1 MNLEQIRARLAAISA
16 LLDGIT
22 ATAEGYT
29 AEQQTEVDTLS
40 AEFEGLSAQLETA
53 EKVEAMKAKAK
64 ASTGR
69 KVEPA
74 PVVTRVD
81 VGASAT
87 DRFGGFKSTGEF
99 LMAVKRAGSHGEIHK
114 VFQNTAYEKD
124 GESGGFLVPEE
135 MSEAILKKL
144 ESSESLVAA
153 TTELKISGSSLVLNV
168 DESQPWNQGVTA
180 YWTGEGQPITSS
192 KNALKQASFRLNKL
206 ACLVPATDELL
217 DDAVAMQSWI
227 MASAPAAIMHKLN
240 SAIISGNGVGKPQ
253 GIINSPFA
261 VTVDKESMQTN
272 DTIVAR
278 NLIKM
283 YSRMIPSFRA
293 GGAWYINAGCEESL
307 MTLVD
312 DNDNF
317 IYIAPGTS
325 GQLSASPYGTLLG
338 RPVYPLMSGIPQLGD
353 AGDVI
358 FANLKSYYTVQK
370 ASGVKSASSIHLQF
384 DKEITNFRFTLRV
397 DGKCPFQSP
406 VTTEFGD
413 HQMSAF
419 VILGARGS

>member
-1 MNLEQIRARLAAISA
+1 MNLEQIRARLVAIQTA
-16 LLDGIT
+16 LEGLT
-22 ATAEGYT
+22 AGPDGYT
-29 AEQQTEVDTLS
+29 AEQIAEIETLNT
-40 AEFEGLSAQLETA
+40 EFEGLTAQAETV
-53 EKVEAMKAKAK
+53 EKVEAMKAKAA
-64 ASTGR
+64 ASKGR
-69 KVEPA
+69 RTEPVA
-74 PVVTRVD
+74 PAVRVD

-87 DRFGGFKSTGEF
+87 DRFGGFKSTGEY

-114 VFQNTAYEKD
+114 NFQNTAYEKN
-124 GESGGFLVPEE
+124 GEDGGFLVPEE

-144 ESSESLVAA
+144 ESAESLVSA

-180 YWTGEGQPITSS
+180 YWTGEGQPITAS

-293 GGAWYINAGCEESL
+293 GGAWYINAGCEEAL

-317 IYIAPGTS
+317 IYIAPGTN

-338 RPVYPLMSGIPQLGD
+338 RPVYPLMSGIPELGD

-370 ASGVKSASSIHLQF
+370 AQGIKSASSIHLAF
-384 DKEITNFRFTLRV
+384 DKEITNFRFSLRV
-397 DGKCPFQSP
+397 DGKSPFQSP

-419 VILGARGS
+419 VILGARGA